1 MMFLLGVRLS
11 KIFSVIAFVAM
22 SALLISLFQ
31 PSSIGQTFFII
42 GVPVLIA
49 FVLEAV
55 SMNKHYMFW
64 FMSVTFIEVIGFL
77 VLMNNFTGY

>member
-42 GVPVLIA
+42 GVPALIA